1 MLNLNTAAADNPP
14 ELTAADFIPVEILC
28 KRHGAPGFGVRNY
41 ALWVAKGKA
50 PAPVRGVPRQA
61 ALAWLRAR
69 GITTE
74 LPPGELIR
82 IPVLCELT
90 GITVTHYCTAVYQK
104 RAPRQLRGVPKGPA
118 MAWLRACAA
127 VAAANEK
134 LRTVAAQPSI
144 SGGST

>member
-1 MLNLNTAAADNPP
+1 MLNLTAGD
-14 ELTAADFIPVEILC
+14 LIPVDVLC
-28 KRHGAPGFGVRNY
+28 RRAGFGVRNY
-41 ALWVAKGKA
+41 ALWVSKGKA

-61 ALAWLRAR
+61 ALTWLRSR
-69 GITTE
+69 GVTSE
-74 LPPGELIR
+74 PLGELIR
-82 IPVLCELT
+82 IPVLCELA

-134 LRTVAAQPSI
+134 LRTLAAQPSTLE
-144 SGGST
+144 GNA